1 MYCEA
6 CGQHPA
12 ARHVVF
18 HQNVGLLI
26 IRLSKSIRGDLCGGC
41 IHKYF
46 WEFTAINLLL
56 GWWGIISFIVTPFLV
71 LNNLLYYAGML
82 GSKSPQER
90 EERRQ
95 VAAAPASTRS
105 LADDKN
111 ACYLC
116 GKPLA
121 PDESSSRI
129 CRACQA

>member
-26 IRLSKSIRGDLCGGC
+26 IRLSKSIRGDLCSGC

-46 WEFTAINLLL
+46 WEFTTINLLL
-56 GWWGIISFIVTPFLV
+56 GWWGIISLVVTPFLI
-71 LNNLLYYAGML
+71 LNNLLYYSGML
-82 GSKSPQER
+82 GSKSPPER

-95 VAAAPASTRS
+95 VEAPVSTRS

-121 PDESSSRI
+121 ANESSSRI
-129 CRACQA
+129 CRACQS